1 MSETMPNKRLC
12 ALITGASSGIGEATA
27 LAFAQAGI
35 DLILIARRAEPLES
49 VAERARAHGAA
60 VTTSLLD
67 LADVAQVQAGV
78 AALVQQVEGL
88 DILVNN
94 AGMGYTGQL
103 ADMSLADWQRVF
115 DLNVTSV
122 LQCVQAVLPAM
133 RSRGQGTII
142 NVSSV
147 AGQQVFP
154 EWGAYCASK
163 FALMALSRTLGME
176 ERAYGIRVTTI
187 SPGSVNTP
195 LWDTDTV
202 HADFD
207 RSAMLTPELVAQS
220 ILHTV
225 LLPPQAV
232 VENLVLMPNAGTF

>member
-1 MSETMPNKRLC
+1 MPNKRLC